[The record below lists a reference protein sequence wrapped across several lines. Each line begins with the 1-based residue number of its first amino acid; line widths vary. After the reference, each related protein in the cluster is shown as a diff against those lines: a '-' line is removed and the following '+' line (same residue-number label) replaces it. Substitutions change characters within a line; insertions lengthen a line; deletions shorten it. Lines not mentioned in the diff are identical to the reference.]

1 MTTTMRVAILGPL
14 EVHTADGALEI
25 PGRRLR
31 ALLIRLALAP
41 GRVVSA
47 DRLIDDLWQDEPP
60 AAAHNALQALVSR
73 LRAVVGRTT
82 IESGGGGY
90 RLNIPPDCVDLV
102 LFEQR
107 VRAGR
112 AAREAGDAVASAKQ
126 LRAALGLWRG
136 DALSDVEGTPFA
148 EVEAAGLEEQR
159 VAAVEDLVDAVLAQ
173 TAATGVAAAEAAD
186 LLPELE
192 QLRAAF
198 PLREKLHARYMRVL
212 YALGRQAEA
221 LAAYEQL
228 RTTLADRLG
237 VDPSPELSTLHLAM
251 LRQAPDLP
259 SLAQPAPHV
268 TATPT
273 PPPQAVP
280 SASPATRPYPGSAS
294 ASPPRQGN
302 LPAQLTSFIGRETEL
317 ELVAELLQGA
327 RLVTLIGPGGAGKT
341 RLAQEC
347 GARLGEVAADGVWIA
362 PLAAVADGANVAQA
376 VLAALGGENTVSFA
390 ELALD
395 RAEALTPRERLHAL
409 LADRRMILILDNCEH
424 VLDAVAELVD
434 QLLSAAP
441 RVRILATSREPLALT
456 GETLCPV
463 ASLALPPDPS
473 EQQMP
478 RPFDVAPTELPYPHP
493 SDTAATAVES
503 PTTRPADGPTTE
515 RLAPRPFHGAW
526 AEPSVARPFPVTP
539 AEPPAAR
546 PFDAAS
552 PESSATRPFDAAS
565 AEPPAVHSLDGAS
578 AEPSAARSFHAASAE
593 PPAARPLDMAWAE
606 PPASRPFFAAPTV
619 PSPPAVESVL
629 EYPSVQLFVERAR
642 AVRPGFQLTSAN
654 VTPVIRICRALD
666 GIPLAIELAAARLR
680 SLSAQ
685 QVADRLDDRFRLLS
699 SGSRTALPRHQ
710 TLRAIVDWSWELLSP
725 AERTVLARLA
735 VFAGGA
741 TPDAAIQVCSHAAS
755 PTSPAPDADVDASA
769 GAADAAA
776 RSALVLSVAS
786 VASDEVIDIIAS
798 LVDKSLVVAQED
810 EVGEVRYR
818 LLETVRAYSADRLEE
833 SGERTS
839 VRAAHAEHFVALAE
853 RAEPELRA
861 AEQIHWITRL
871 SLERDNFNAALRHCV
886 ATGEFGLALRLYQ
899 GLLWFWMM
907 RNHGKEAAQWAEEVS
922 ELIVQSGVEVP
933 AELGE
938 AYLLCVGVRKAMAAM
953 REHAGD
959 VEAVSNA
966 LISAVPENSYTA
978 RHPLLALIRPVAG
991 VLISRGGDGAAA
1003 RRELDALAD
1012 HPEPWVRAARY
1023 SFTALLELHYA
1034 QATVAEDLLLTG
1046 YAKFRELGERQGL
1059 LFTLVVLTEFA
1070 LAKGE
1075 FRVAVSRAEEAYGYA
1090 TDGLNPDSGSMLL
1103 IKLGQTRA
1111 CAGEIEYGRRLME
1124 QGTRTAEH
1132 CGESGDAAVGHAELA
1147 ALAFK
1152 VDDPA
1157 EARRQLAMATSLIGA
1172 FPDRPDMA
1180 LASSVTLARRGY
1192 LAALEGEFDV
1202 ARDCYRQA
1210 VDAVRFG
1217 PFLSFMSGLD
1227 EVLRGLAA
1235 VAGLQGDHVRAAE
1248 LLGSARSVV
1257 GMDNEASYVGPRTK
1271 SAAIAALGEEAFEDA
1286 FARGQRARTVEVL
1299 ALESGQASPATGP
1312 VTYRIK

>member
-1 MTTTMRVAILGPL
+1 MTTTMHVAILGPL
-14 EVHTADGALEI
+14 EVHAADGALEI

-73 LRAVVGRTT
+73 LRAVVGRAT

-90 RLNIPPDCVDLV
+90 RLNIAPECVDLV

-112 AAREAGDAVASAKQ
+112 TAREAGDAVEAAKQ

-173 TAATGVAAAEAAD
+173 PAATGVAAAEAAD

-251 LRQAPDLP
+251 LRQAPELSTLHPATLRQAPELP
-259 SLAQPAPHV
+259 SLAHQPAPNV
-268 TATPT
+268 PATPT
-273 PPPQAVP
+273 PPPP
-280 SASPATRPYPGSAS
+280 STPPASPATDPHPGSAS
-294 ASPPRQGN
+294 SSPPRKGN

-395 RAEALTPRERLHAL
+395 RAEALTPQERLHAL

-463 ASLALPPDPS
+463 VSLALPPDPS
-473 EQQMP
+473 EQQVP
-478 RPFDVAPTELPYPHP
+478 RPFD
-493 SDTAATAVES
+493 TAAAPES
-503 PTTRPADGPTTE
+503 HITRQVD
-515 RLAPRPFHGAW
+515 GAW
-526 AEPSVARPFPVTP
+526 AEPS
-539 AEPPAAR
+539 AAR
-546 PFDAAS
+546 PF
-552 PESSATRPFDAAS
+552 
-565 AEPPAVHSLDGAS
+565 H
-578 AEPSAARSFHAASAE
+578 
-593 PPAARPLDMAWAE
+593 
-606 PPASRPFFAAPTV
+606 AAPTV

-629 EYPSVQLFVERAR
+629 EYPSAQLFVERAR
-642 AVRPGFQLTSAN
+642 AVRPGFQLTPAN

-741 TPDAAIQVCSHAAS
+741 TPDAAIHVCSLAVS
-755 PTSPAPDADVDASA
+755 PTSPAPDADTTASADAAPAADRPAAASTAGSAPAPAAASASAATGAADATDRSAITSTAGSAAANAADRSTSASVGAA
-769 GAADAAA
+769 GAADRSAAA
-776 RSALVLSVAS
+776 STTASAVGFASASAVGPAITAS
-786 VASDEVIDIIAS
+786 VLPVVPVVPIESDEVIDIIAS

-861 AEQIHWITRL
+861 ADQIHWITRL

-886 ATGEFGLALRLYQ
+886 ATGDFGLALRLYQ

-922 ELIVQSGVEVP
+922 ELIFQSGVEIP

-959 VEAVSNA
+959 VEAVSKA
-966 LISAVPENSYTA
+966 LISAVPENAYTA

-991 VLISRGGDGAAA
+991 VLISRGGDGTAA
-1003 RRELDALAD
+1003 RRELDALAG
-1012 HPEPWVRAARY
+1012 HPEPWIRAARY

-1034 QATVAEDLLLTG
+1034 QAAVAEDLLLTG

-1075 FRVAVSRAEEAYGYA
+1075 FQVAVSRAEEAYGCA

-1103 IKLGQTRA
+1103 IKVGQTRA

-1132 CGESGDAAVGHAELA
+1132 CGETGDAAVGHAELA

-1152 VDDPA
+1152 VDDRA

-1180 LASSVTLARRGY
+1180 LANSTTLARRGF
-1192 LAALEGEFDV
+1192 LAALEGEFDL

-1210 VDAVRFG
+1210 VDVVRSG

-1286 FARGQRARTVEVL
+1286 FARGRQARTAEVL
-1299 ALESGQASPATGP
+1299 ALESGQASPASGS

>member
-1 MTTTMRVAILGPL
+1 MTTMMRVAILGPL

-112 AAREAGDAVASAKQ
+112 AAREAGDAIAAAKQ

-148 EVEAAGLEEQR
+148 EVEAAGLAEQR

-173 TAATGVAAAEAAD
+173 PAATGVAAAEAAG

-237 VDPSPELSTLHLAM
+237 VDPSPELSALHLAM
-251 LRQAPDLP
+251 LRQAPELP
-259 SLAQPAPHV
+259 SLAQHPAPH
-268 TATPT
+268 APPT
-273 PPPQAVP
+273 PIPSSSITLPAPPAIP
-280 SASPATRPYPGSAS
+280 SHPGSPPAS
-294 ASPPRQGN
+294 LPRQGN

-390 ELALD
+390 ELALE
-395 RAEALTPRERLHAL
+395 RAEALTPQERLHAL

-473 EQQMP
+473 EQQVP
-478 RPFDVAPTELPYPHP
+478 RP
-493 SDTAATAVES
+493 SDAAAMAATAATAAAES
-503 PTTRPADGPTTE
+503 PITRPAEGAPTE

-526 AEPSVARPFPVTP
+526 AEPS
-539 AEPPAAR
+539 AAR
-546 PFDAAS
+546 PS
-552 PESSATRPFDAAS
+552 
-565 AEPPAVHSLDGAS
+565 
-578 AEPSAARSFHAASAE
+578 HAASAE
-593 PPAARPLDMAWAE
+593 SPADRA
-606 PPASRPFFAAPTV
+606 FYAAPIV

-629 EYPSVQLFVERAR
+629 EYPSAQLFVERAR
-642 AVRPGFQLTSAN
+642 AVRPGFQLTPAN

-741 TPDAAIQVCSHAAS
+741 TPDAAIHVCSHAAS
-755 PTSPAPDADVDASA
+755 PASPTSSAPDAGSAVAS
-769 GAADAAA
+769 
-776 RSALVLSVAS
+776 SVAS

-833 SGERTS
+833 SGERTG
-839 VRAAHAEHFVALAE
+839 VRAAHAEHFVTLAE

-886 ATGEFGLALRLYQ
+886 ATGDFGLALRLYQ

-938 AYLLCVGVRKAMAAM
+938 AYLLCVGVRKAMTAM
-953 REHAGD
+953 REHVGNI
-959 VEAVSNA
+959 EAISNA
-966 LISAVPENSYTA
+966 LISAVPEDAYTA

-991 VLISRGGDGAAA
+991 VLISRGGDGASA

-1034 QATVAEDLLLTG
+1034 EAAVAEDLLLTG

-1132 CGESGDAAVGHAELA
+1132 CGETGDAAVGHAELA

-1152 VDDPA
+1152 MDDTA
-1157 EARRQLAMATSLIGA
+1157 EARRQLALATSLIAA

-1202 ARDCYRQA
+1202 ARDCYTQA
-1210 VDAVRFG
+1210 VDVVRFG

-1248 LLGSARSVV
+1248 LLGSARAVV

-1286 FARGQRARTVEVL
+1286 FDRGRRTRTAEVL

>member
-1 MTTTMRVAILGPL
+1 MTTMMRVAILGPL

-112 AAREAGDAVASAKQ
+112 AAREAGDAVAAAKQ

-148 EVEAAGLEEQR
+148 EVEAAGLAEQR

-173 TAATGVAAAEAAD
+173 PAATGVAAAEAAG

-251 LRQAPDLP
+251 LRQAPELP
-259 SLAQPAPHV
+259 SLAQHPAPH
-268 TATPT
+268 APPT
-273 PPPQAVP
+273 PIPSPSIMLPAPPAIP
-280 SASPATRPYPGSAS
+280 SHPGSPPAS
-294 ASPPRQGN
+294 LPRQGN

-390 ELALD
+390 ELALE
-395 RAEALTPRERLHAL
+395 RAEALTPQERLHAL

-473 EQQMP
+473 EQQVP
-478 RPFDVAPTELPYPHP
+478 RP
-493 SDTAATAVES
+493 SDAAAMAATAAAES
-503 PTTRPADGPTTE
+503 PITRSADAAPTE

-526 AEPSVARPFPVTP
+526 AEPS
-539 AEPPAAR
+539 AAR
-546 PFDAAS
+546 PS
-552 PESSATRPFDAAS
+552 
-565 AEPPAVHSLDGAS
+565 
-578 AEPSAARSFHAASAE
+578 HAASAE
-593 PPAARPLDMAWAE
+593 SPADRA
-606 PPASRPFFAAPTV
+606 FYAAPIV

-629 EYPSVQLFVERAR
+629 EYPSAQLFVERAR
-642 AVRPGFQLTSAN
+642 AVRPGFQLTPAN

-741 TPDAAIQVCSHAAS
+741 TPDAAIHVCSHAAS
-755 PTSPAPDADVDASA
+755 PASPTSSAPDAGSAVAS
-769 GAADAAA
+769 
-776 RSALVLSVAS
+776 SVAS

-833 SGERTS
+833 SGERTG
-839 VRAAHAEHFVALAE
+839 VRAAHAEHFVTLAE

-861 AEQIHWITRL
+861 ADQIHWITRL

-886 ATGEFGLALRLYQ
+886 ATGDFGLALRLYQ

-938 AYLLCVGVRKAMAAM
+938 AYLLCVGVRKAMTAM
-953 REHAGD
+953 REHVGNI
-959 VEAVSNA
+959 EAISNA
-966 LISAVPENSYTA
+966 LISAVPEDAYTA

-991 VLISRGGDGAAA
+991 VLISRGGDGASA

-1034 QATVAEDLLLTG
+1034 EAAVAEDLLLTG

-1132 CGESGDAAVGHAELA
+1132 CGETGDAAVGHAELA

-1152 VDDPA
+1152 MDDTA
-1157 EARRQLAMATSLIGA
+1157 EARRQLALATSLIAA

-1202 ARDCYRQA
+1202 ARDCYTQA
-1210 VDAVRFG
+1210 VDVVRFG

-1248 LLGSARSVV
+1248 LLGSARAVV

-1286 FARGQRARTVEVL
+1286 FARGRRTRTAEVL